1 MKINGDT
8 YPRFYLLYTNQGGT
22 LMADVSSTV
31 ENVVGGIVSL
41 IKGLIVLFVFA
52 NIVYDTG
59 FDPVYGIINLVDSFL
74 SGGFAGLLALLV
86 LVSFL

>member
-1 MKINGDT
+1 
-8 YPRFYLLYTNQGGT
+8 
-22 LMADVSSTV
+22 MADISSTV

-52 NIVYDTG
+52 NIITDTG
-59 FDPVYGIINLVDSFL
+59 FYPVDGIINLVDSFL

>member
-1 MKINGDT
+1 
-8 YPRFYLLYTNQGGT
+8 
-22 LMADVSSTV
+22 MADVSSTV

-86 LVSFL
+86 LVSFLQVAYLKNGRNHELESSLMEAK

>member
-1 MKINGDT
+1 
-8 YPRFYLLYTNQGGT
+8 
-22 LMADVSSTV
+22 MADVSSTV

-86 LVSFL
+86 LVSFLYESCLRNKRNHELESSLMEAK

>member
-1 MKINGDT
+1 
-8 YPRFYLLYTNQGGT
+8 
-22 LMADVSSTV
+22 MADVSSTV
-31 ENVVGGIVSL
+31 QNVVGGIVSL

-86 LVSFL
+86 LVSLLQAVCLNNGRNHELESSLMEAK